1 MGEGGGWDGTGVSAG
16 GGGGEVGG
24 CEGLGMRAVM

>member
-16 GGGGEVGG
+16 GGGGGGG